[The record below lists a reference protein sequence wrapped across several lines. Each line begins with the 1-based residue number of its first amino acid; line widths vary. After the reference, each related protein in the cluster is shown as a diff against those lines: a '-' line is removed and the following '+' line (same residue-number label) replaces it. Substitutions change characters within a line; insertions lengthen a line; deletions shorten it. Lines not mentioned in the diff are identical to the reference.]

1 MSCNSGNEIK
11 QVTLNAR
18 IARKALQ
25 CLEFEPNIAGNIDGA
40 YLEISTSLIDYY
52 FYINTDPV
60 IAGKTGVLVTV
71 ASNATA
77 NQVALAFE
85 TAFNAMA
92 IPKPFVVTR
101 KNNHLVI
108 EASAVGEALQLPTIA
123 GFTALTTLTVIA
135 LGLDMDLGLLDGD
148 VAPASEETKKE
159 ITAHQTGVTPIDTIV
174 QGITVTVEL
183 TLKEFGCNMK
193 DEFYSKVFNSSYVDS
208 LGNKLLGV
216 GSKLF
221 GSINSKMVTLILSP
235 VVSTGN
241 ECENFYIWRAYPSMP
256 AEVYSAENEKQAKLT
271 FTSYID
277 RTKPSE
283 IDIMAMG
290 LGEDILNNLSF

>member
-1 MSCNSGNEIK
+1 MSCNSGNNIK
-11 QVTLNAR
+11 QVALNAR

-25 CLEFEPNIAGNIDGA
+25 CLEFEPNVAGNIDGA
-40 YLEISTSLIDYY
+40 YLEISSTLVDYY

-85 TAFNAMA
+85 TAFNAMVA
-92 IPKPFVVTR
+92 PKPFTVTR
-101 KNNHLVI
+101 KNNHLTI
-108 EASAVGEALQLPTIA
+108 EASKVGEALQLPSIA
-123 GFTALTTLTVIA
+123 GFTALTSLSVIA
-135 LGLDMDLGLLDGD
+135 LGLDIDLGLLDGD
-148 VAPASEETKKE
+148 ITPVTEETTKE
-159 ITAHQTGVTPIDTIV
+159 VLAHQTGVTPIDTIV
-174 QGITVTVEL
+174 QGITATVEL
-183 TLKEFGCNMK
+183 TLKEYGCDLK
-193 DEFYSKVFNSSYVDS
+193 DEFFTKVFNSSYTDS

-235 VVSTGN
+235 VVATGN

-256 AEVYSAENEKQAKLT
+256 AEVFSGENEKTASIT

-277 RTKPSE
+277 RTKPTE

-290 LGEDILNNLSF
+290 LGEDLLNKLSV

>member
-1 MSCNSGNEIK
+1 MSCNSGNNIK
-11 QVTLNAR
+11 QVALNAR

-25 CLEFEPNIAGNIDGA
+25 CLEFEPNVADNIDGA
-40 YLEISTSLIDYY
+40 YLEISSTLVDYY
-52 FYINTDPV
+52 FYINTNPV

-85 TAFNAMA
+85 TAFNAMVA
-92 IPKPFVVTR
+92 PKPFVVTR
-101 KNNHLVI
+101 KNNHLTI
-108 EASAVGEALQLPTIA
+108 EASKVGEALQLPSIA
-123 GFTALTTLTVIA
+123 GFTALTSLSVIA
-135 LGLDMDLGLLDGD
+135 LGLDIDLGLLDGD
-148 VAPASEETKKE
+148 ITPATEETTKE
-159 ITAHQTGVTPIDTIV
+159 VVAHQTGVTPIDTIV
-174 QGITVTVEL
+174 QGITATVEL
-183 TLKEFGCNMK
+183 TLKEYGCDLK
-193 DEFYSKVFNSSYVDS
+193 DEFFTKVFNSSYTDS

-221 GSINSKMVTLILSP
+221 GSINAKMVTLILSP
-235 VVSTGN
+235 VVATGN

-256 AEVYSAENEKQAKLT
+256 AEVFSGENEKTATIT

-277 RTKPSE
+277 RTKPTE

>member
-1 MSCNSGNEIK
+1 MSCNSGNNIK
-11 QVTLNAR
+11 QVALNAR

-25 CLEFEPNIAGNIDGA
+25 CLEFEPNVADNIDGA
-40 YLEISTSLIDYY
+40 YLEISSTLVDYY
-52 FYINTDPV
+52 FYINTDPA

-85 TAFNAMA
+85 TAFNAMVA
-92 IPKPFVVTR
+92 PKPFVVTR
-101 KNNHLVI
+101 KNNHLTI
-108 EASAVGEALQLPTIA
+108 EASAVGEALQLPSIT
-123 GFTALTTLTVIA
+123 GFTALTSLSVIA
-135 LGLDMDLGLLDGD
+135 LGLDIDLGLLDGD
-148 VAPASEETKKE
+148 ITPVTEETTKE
-159 ITAHQTGVTPIDTIV
+159 VIAHQTGVTPIDTIV
-174 QGITVTVEL
+174 QGITATVEL
-183 TLKEFGCNMK
+183 TLKEYGCNLK
-193 DEFYSKVFNSSYVDS
+193 DEFFTKVFNSSYTDS

-221 GSINSKMVTLILSP
+221 GSINAKMVTLILSP
-235 VVSTGN
+235 VVATGN

-256 AEVYSAENEKQAKLT
+256 AEVFSGENEKTATIT

-277 RTKPSE
+277 RTKPTE

>member
-1 MSCNSGNEIK
+1 MGCNSGNNIK
-11 QVTLNAR
+11 QVALNAR

-25 CLEFEPNIAGNIDGA
+25 CLEFEPNVADNIDGA
-40 YLEISTSLIDYY
+40 YLEISSTLVDYY

-85 TAFNAMA
+85 TAFNAMVA
-92 IPKPFVVTR
+92 PKPFVVTR
-101 KNNHLVI
+101 KNNHLTI
-108 EASAVGEALQLPTIA
+108 EASAVGEALQLPSIT
-123 GFTALTTLTVIA
+123 GFTALTSLSVIA
-135 LGLDMDLGLLDGD
+135 LGLDIDLGLLDGD
-148 VAPASEETKKE
+148 ITPVTEETTKE
-159 ITAHQTGVTPIDTIV
+159 VLAHQTGVTPIDTIV
-174 QGITVTVEL
+174 QGITATVEL
-183 TLKEFGCNMK
+183 TLKEYGCNLK
-193 DEFYSKVFNSSYVDS
+193 DEFFTKVFNSSYVDS

-221 GSINSKMVTLILSP
+221 GSINAKMVTLILSP
-235 VVSTGN
+235 VVATGN

-256 AEVYSAENEKQAKLT
+256 AEVFSGENEKTATIT

-277 RTKPSE
+277 RTKPTE